1 MGCAGFAIRCSS
13 LDLPLNVG
21 REILQKSSVL
31 RVVSRRI
38 VKKCLDMFGD
48 LKDKGGDDW
57 ENFQKQF
64 GKHLH

>member
-1 MGCAGFAIRCSS
+1 
-13 LDLPLNVG
+13 
-21 REILQKSSVL
+21 VL

-57 ENFQKQF
+57 NTFQQQF
-64 GKHLH
+64 GKYLKVCVCILI